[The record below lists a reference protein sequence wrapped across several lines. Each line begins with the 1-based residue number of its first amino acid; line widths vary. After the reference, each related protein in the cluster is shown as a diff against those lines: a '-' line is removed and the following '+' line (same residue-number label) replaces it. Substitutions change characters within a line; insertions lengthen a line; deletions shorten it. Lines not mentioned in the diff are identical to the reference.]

1 MEFVGVLDQ
10 TYTFNN
16 SVCEGRFTVYLSN
29 PPRNVSTVVSRVSI
43 LIYREDTP
51 YTARLVDRR
60 EGQIH

>member
-29 PPRNVSTVVSRVSI
+29 PTSNESTVVPRAKEFTEPVHYNKI
-43 LIYREDTP
+43 GHW
-51 YTARLVDRR
+51 A
-60 EGQIH
+60 